1 MTMADINKVAE
12 LVRGIKFAL
21 VTFVNH
27 EGHLH
32 SAPMTT
38 QDEEF
43 NGTVWFIGSKSS
55 DLVRSIPG
63 NNQVNLGYSDT
74 SGHNYVS
81 INGVA
86 ELVNDQAKLD
96 ELWSEGYNA
105 FFEQGKEDP
114 DVQLIK
120 VIGNGAQYWEGD
132 GKVLSFI
139 KMTKAAITGTT
150 AKLGE
155 TDGVKL

>member
-1 MTMADINKVAE
+1 MSDITKIAE
-12 LVRGIKFAL
+12 LTRGIKFAM

-32 SAPMTT
+32 AAPMTT

-43 NGTVWFIGSKSS
+43 NGTIWFIGAKDS

-63 NNQVNLGYSDT
+63 NAQVNLGYSDPA
-74 SGHNYVS
+74 SHNYVS
-81 INGVA
+81 INGKA
-86 ELVNDQAKLD
+86 ELVTDKAKLD
-96 ELWSEGYNA
+96 ELWNDGYNA

-114 DVQLIK
+114 NIQLIK
-120 VIGNGAQYWEGD
+120 VVGNGAQYWEGA
-132 GKVLSFI
+132 GRITTFI

-150 AKLGE
+150 AKVGE
-155 TDGVKL
+155 TEGVKL

>member
-1 MTMADINKVAE
+1 MSDITKIAE
-12 LVRGIKFAL
+12 LIRGIKFAM

-43 NGTVWFIGSKSS
+43 NGTVWFIGAKDS
-55 DLVRSIPG
+55 DLVRSVPG
-63 NNQVNLGYSDT
+63 NAQVNLGYSDPA
-74 SGHNYVS
+74 GHNYVS
-81 INGVA
+81 INGTA
-86 ELVNDQAKLD
+86 ELVTDQAKLD
-96 ELWSEGYNA
+96 EIWNDGYNA

-114 DVQLIK
+114 NIQLIK
-120 VIGNGAQYWEGD
+120 VTGNGAQYWEGS
-132 GKVLSFI
+132 GRVVSII
-139 KMTKAAITGTT
+139 KMAKAAITGDT

-155 TDGVKL
+155 TKGVKL

>member
-1 MTMADINKVAE
+1 MSDITKIAE
-12 LVRGIKFAL
+12 LIRGIKFAM

-43 NGTVWFIGSKSS
+43 NGTVWFIGAKDS

-63 NNQVNLGYSDT
+63 NAQVNLGYSDPA
-74 SGHNYVS
+74 GHNYVS
-81 INGVA
+81 INGTA
-86 ELVNDQAKLD
+86 ELVTDQAKLD

-114 DVQLIK
+114 NIQLIK
-120 VIGNGAQYWEGD
+120 VTGNGAQYWEGS
-132 GKVLSFI
+132 GRIVSII
-139 KMTKAAITGTT
+139 KMAKAAITGDT

-155 TDGVKL
+155 TEGVKL

>member
-1 MTMADINKVAE
+1 MSDITKIAE
-12 LVRGIKFAL
+12 LTRGIKFAM

-38 QDEEF
+38 QDGDF
-43 NGTVWFIGSKSS
+43 KGTVWFIGSKDS

-63 NNQVNLGYSDT
+63 NAQVNLSYSDPA
-74 SGHNYVS
+74 GHNYVS

-86 ELVNDQAKLD
+86 ELVDDKAKLD

-114 DVQLIK
+114 CIQLIK

-132 GKVLSFI
+132 GRMVSII
-139 KMTKAAITGTT
+139 KMTKAAITGAT

-155 TDGVKL
+155 TEGVKL

>member
-1 MTMADINKVAE
+1 MSDITKIAE
-12 LVRGIKFAL
+12 LIRGIKFAM

-43 NGTVWFIGSKSS
+43 NGTVWFIGAKDS

-63 NNQVNLGYSDT
+63 NAQVNLGYSDPA
-74 SGHNYVS
+74 GHNYVS

-86 ELVNDQAKLD
+86 ELINDQAKLD

-114 DVQLIK
+114 NIQLIK
-120 VIGNGAQYWEGD
+120 VTGNGAQYWEGS
-132 GKVLSFI
+132 GRVVSII
-139 KMTKAAITGTT
+139 KMAKAAITGDT

-155 TDGVKL
+155 TEGVKL